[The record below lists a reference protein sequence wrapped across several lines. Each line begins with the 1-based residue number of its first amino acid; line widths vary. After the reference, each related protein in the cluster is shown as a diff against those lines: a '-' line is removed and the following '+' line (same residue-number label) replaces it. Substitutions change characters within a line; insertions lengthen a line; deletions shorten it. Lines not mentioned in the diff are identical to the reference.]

1 MHEWN
6 SELYELD
13 VGIPLRNATDSQ
25 GESTSRCP
33 KNQLAKYL
41 VEANDVS
48 VHLSLSPCFTSGVC
62 EEIEPGVFHR
72 PWSKVNVTL
81 DCNAGEAGWVAHI
94 DKVG

>member
-25 GESTSRCP
+25 GESHAGWTRRVQSP
-33 KNQLAKYL
+33 
-41 VEANDVS
+41 S
-48 VHLSLSPCFTSGVC
+48 LSLSLCFTSGVC

-72 PWSKVNVTL
+72 PWSNVNVTL
-81 DCNAGEAGWVAHI
+81 DCNAGASGWVAHI
-94 DKVG
+94 DKLKK